1 MNAFSGAQNQS
12 AKRCLELKYRT
23 FFYLVVLGIFV
34 LEKSLL
40 ALKPGCLSYIG
51 VSGVNQSEKNG
62 HSAGEIFK

>member
-1 MNAFSGAQNQS
+1 MFGAKIQD
-12 AKRCLELKYRT
+12 L
-23 FFYLVVLGIFV
+23 FYLVVLGIFV

-51 VSGVNQSEKNG
+51 VSGANQLEKNG